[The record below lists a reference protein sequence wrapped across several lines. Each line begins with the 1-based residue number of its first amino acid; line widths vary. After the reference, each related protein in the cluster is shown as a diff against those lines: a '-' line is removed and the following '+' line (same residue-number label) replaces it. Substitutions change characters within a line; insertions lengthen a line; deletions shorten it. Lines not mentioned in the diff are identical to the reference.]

1 MKLQKRLAGVLSGL
15 ACISLLASCT
25 PHSDG
30 THPVTIT
37 DAGNASNLFDPPV
50 QNATGWEVTTH
61 EEVIPARI
69 LCRMSGAGNYF
80 KTYNL
85 KPEDTSSAP
94 PVPGSTLVSLNPQ
107 DGSVRWARNITPEM
121 RTNYVESYTG
131 AKSTTPQ
138 DSFLDFQECAGSSFV
153 SNERYLAFYLRPW
166 MASEGSSNIGDQR
179 MKIVVLDAETGNEVR
194 TVEVSGLVL
203 GQAIINDSLVV
214 ETAQNYY
221 PAGTGI
227 LNVFSLTDP
236 HAEPTTT
243 RTDNWLIGSTKNS
256 LLMSP
261 QSSGKYSGF
270 RGSGPYWVST
280 ITRTTTSGEELDT
293 FTGVTAIH
301 PNGWIERAKDPKA
314 AVTEA
319 AANPKNALLT
329 TLPRDLINID
339 SGTSLDITGQYVAD
353 VSLPTGPGLLLQT
366 VTTTGEGKK
375 EKTTFINHSWLP
387 ATPDSTEP
395 HTNDIQ
401 QIGLENK
408 ANKVFSK
415 TIHMGEEDN

>member
-1 MKLQKRLAGVLSGL
+1 MKLHKRLAGVLTGL

-25 PHSDG
+25 PNAGG

-37 DAGNASNLFDPPV
+37 DAGDASDLFDPPV
-50 QNATGWEVTTH
+50 QNATGWEVPTH

-69 LCRMSGAGNYF
+69 LCRMSGVGNYLITT
-80 KTYNL
+80 KS
-85 KPEDTSSAP
+85 KPEDTSSAAP
-94 PVPGSTLVSLNPQ
+94 DSATTLVSLNPQ
-107 DGSVRWARNITPEM
+107 DGSVRWARKITPEM
-121 RTNYVESYTG
+121 HTNYVENHTSN
-131 AKSTTPQ
+131 KSKNPQ
-138 DSFLDFQECAGSSFV
+138 ESFLDFQECAGTSFV

-166 MASEGSSNIGDQR
+166 MASEGSSSISDQR
-179 MKIVVLDAETGNEVR
+179 MNIVVLDATTGNEVR
-194 TVEVSGLVL
+194 TIEVSGLVL
-203 GQAIINDSLVV
+203 GQAIVNDSLVV

-221 PAGTGI
+221 PAGTGV

-243 RTDNWLIGSTKNS
+243 RTDNWLIGSTNDS

-270 RGSGPYWVST
+270 RGRGPYWIST
-280 ITRTTTSGEELDT
+280 ITRTTVSGEEIET

-301 PNGWIERAKDPKA
+301 PNGWIERAQDPKA

-319 AANPKNALLT
+319 AANPANALLT

-353 VSLPTGPGLLLQT
+353 VSLPTGPALLLQT
-366 VTTTGEGKK
+366 VTTTGEGENK
-375 EKTTFINHSWLP
+375 KTTFINHSRLP
-387 ATPDSTEP
+387 ATPDATEP
-395 HTNDIQ
+395 RTNDIQ
-401 QIGLENK
+401 QIHLDNK

-415 TIHMGEEDN
+415 PIRMGEEEK

>member
-1 MKLQKRLAGVLSGL
+1 MNLHKQLSGVLTGL
-15 ACISLLASCT
+15 VCTALLASCT

-37 DAGNASNLFDPPV
+37 DIGDTSGLFAPPI
-50 QNATGWEVTTH
+50 QTDTGWETSRL
-61 EEVIPARI
+61 EAIIPARD
-69 LCRMSGAGNYF
+69 LCTKTNGDASYF
-80 KTYNL
+80 KTYNYN
-85 KPEDTSSAP
+85 PEDTSPAP
-94 PVPGSTLVSLNPQ
+94 PNSTTTLASMNLH
-107 DGSVRWARNITPEM
+107 DGSIRWARKITPEM
-121 RTNYVESYTG
+121 HTHYVDDTSN
-131 AKSTTPQ
+131 TPQ
-138 DSFLDFQECAGSSFV
+138 GSFLEFQECASTALI
-153 SNERYLAFYLRPW
+153 SNEKYLAFYLRPW
-166 MASEGSSNIGDQR
+166 MASEGSSNISDQR
-179 MKIVVLDAETGNEVR
+179 MNIVVLDAETGNEVH
-194 TVEVSGLVL
+194 TIEVSGLVL
-203 GQAIINDSLVV
+203 GQAIVNDSLVV

-221 PAGTGI
+221 PAGTGV

-243 RTDNWLIGSTKNS
+243 RTDNWLIGSTKDS

-270 RGSGPYWVST
+270 SGRGPYWIST
-280 ITRTTTSGEELDT
+280 ITRTTTSGEEMET
-293 FTGVTAIH
+293 ITGVTAIH

-314 AVTEA
+314 AVTAA

-375 EKTTFINHSWLP
+375 EKTMFINHSWLP
-387 ATPDSTEP
+387 ATPDATEP

-415 TIHMGEEDN
+415 TIHMGEEDK

>member
-15 ACISLLASCT
+15 VCISLLASCT

-37 DAGNASNLFDPPV
+37 DAGDASNLFAPPV
-50 QNATGWEVTTH
+50 QTDTGWEVTTH
-61 EEVIPARI
+61 EEVIPAQF
-69 LCRMSGAGNYF
+69 LCSMSGSGNYF
-80 KTYNL
+80 TTRKS
-85 KPEDTSSAP
+85 KPEDISSAP
-94 PVPGSTLVSLNPQ
+94 LDSATTLVSLNPQ

-121 RTNYVESYTG
+121 HANYIKNY
-131 AKSTTPQ
+131 ADDNSTTPQ
-138 DSFLDFQECAGSSFV
+138 DSFLKFQECTSTAFV
-153 SNERYLAFYLRPW
+153 SNERYLAFYLWPW
-166 MASEGSSNIGDQR
+166 MTSEGSSNISDQR
-179 MKIVVLDAETGNEVR
+179 MNIVVLDTETGNEVR

-203 GQAIINDSLVV
+203 GQAIVNDSLVV

-227 LNVFSLTDP
+227 LNAFSLTDP

-243 RTDNWLIGSTKNS
+243 RTDNWLIGSTKDS

-270 RGSGPYWVST
+270 SGRGPYWIST
-280 ITRTTTSGEELDT
+280 ITRTTTSGEEMET
-293 FTGVTAIH
+293 ITGVTAIH

-339 SGTSLDITGQYVAD
+339 SGTSLEITGQYVAD

-366 VTTTGEGKK
+366 VTTTGEGENK
-375 EKTTFINHSWLP
+375 KTTYTNHSWLP

-395 HTNDIQ
+395 RTNDIQ
-401 QIGLENK
+401 QIGLEDK
-408 ANKVFSK
+408 VSKVFSK
-415 TIHMGEEDN
+415 TIRMGEEDK